1 MWPRQLPSPSI
12 LASSRPISKNLSRR
26 YSARCCS
33 PKGLAGIEQMRM
45 CSSVIASAMT
55 SKKSTAFATSRDI
68 SKSRMVWEGEIFRV
82 EGIFRRVDLSF
93 RSLRLGSWAFGLC
106 WRKLRDPRPK
116 TLQQFPY
123 LFFLQH
129 GGRSLCVF
137 VDAIHTIIVCFKPP
151 LLKPVDH
158 IGLAAH
164 WSNLNH
170 LFQPKLTR
178 W

>member
-55 SKKSTAFATSRDI
+55 SKKSKAFATSRELI
-68 SKSRMVWEGEIFRV
+68 KSRMVWEGEIFRV
-82 EGIFRRVDLSF
+82 EGIFRWVDRELQV
-93 RSLRLGSWAFGLC
+93 FGLGPSVFV
-106 WRKLRDPRPK
+106 RGNSKTQNPRPK

-123 LFFLQH
+123 LFFLE
-129 GGRSLCVF
+129 
-137 VDAIHTIIVCFKPP
+137 
-151 LLKPVDH
+151 
-158 IGLAAH
+158 
-164 WSNLNH
+164 N
-170 LFQPKLTR
+170 
-178 W
+178 